1 MLYLTGSEH
10 GKILEHYN
18 IMMCCDKVYVEE
30 MSHAGKMWCEVGV
43 FPEMEL

>member
-18 IMMCCDKVYVEE
+18 IMMCCGKVYGGRDESRRENV
-30 MSHAGKMWCEVGV
+30 M
-43 FPEMEL
+43 